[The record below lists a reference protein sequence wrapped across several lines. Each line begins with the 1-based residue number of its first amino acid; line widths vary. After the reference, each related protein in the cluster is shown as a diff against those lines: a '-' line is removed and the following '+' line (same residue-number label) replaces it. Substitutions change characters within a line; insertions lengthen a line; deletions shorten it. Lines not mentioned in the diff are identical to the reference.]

1 MITFDNGGRLV
12 ENLNELPNLQNA
24 KQLYLDVETTSF
36 DRKVPAF
43 QPYHGHRIAGICVTA
58 DDHPGAWYLP
68 IRCHHEKWNLPLQP
82 VLDWTRDVIN
92 TCDEWVNHSIKY
104 DAHFLRQDNIDFNC
118 RLVDTNTL
126 AKIVNSD
133 RFGFELDVLS
143 KEWLHEDI
151 SPLEHRLKA
160 YLASCKS
167 KDYGDVPGDI
177 IGEYGCQDVLTNR
190 KLDKYLRK
198 NRHEQTAGVWETEIL
213 LTPVLF
219 DMEVTGLRV
228 DPQELMKKQYLVLYE
243 MSKLEEELHQLT
255 GIAVRPHTN
264 PDCYEVLCT
273 KYGLPVLGYTD
284 KGEPSF
290 DKFALISYLSHPV
303 VQASVELTA
312 IVKKIQRY
320 RKLHTLNGFFIAPYR
335 EHEINGLMHPDYNQI
350 IRTGRLS
357 CRRPNAQQLSPE
369 AKELVHPEPG
379 HVFIR
384 WDYCLPAGSLIPTPY
399 GDKPIEEVAHNL
411 LPVLSLTDDN
421 NLQFC
426 EISRGARVGHG
437 PIYKITFD
445 DDTTFECTGEH
456 PLLLYNSDEFI
467 KCRDL
472 VPGTQLTHIIDNLWG
487 QYPAW
492 GQVHKHRLAMEW
504 AIDSKTEGDLDHVH
518 HTDKDKT
525 NWQVGNLEL
534 MDSIEHASMHSKE
547 NYKKQDHTLRIGRLR
562 EALKNRRSYADSGN
576 PNWQGGK
583 LMVACEIC
591 GKPIIC
597 WPSQQ
602 KKTCSHECQI
612 KQMSLSH
619 TKAIIKNT
627 CEYCGKETQNRKRTF
642 CSRTCANR
650 ARAEYGRVRQKNHCV
665 LKVEYVRNDWF
676 YSITVPKTGC
686 YVTTNGLVNK
696 QSQIEFRLIV
706 HYIKDAAAIAAYQEN
721 PNTDFHQWV
730 ADMCGIPRK
739 PAKNVN
745 FCIGYGGGK
754 AKVISM
760 LASNMELVGNLAGKV
775 DVLIKENKIHESQR
789 QQVFELLCARRG
801 EQVYHQYH
809 GMLPGLKSTTAR
821 AARNLQLRGFV
832 FNAYGRHRHLP
843 LKAAYRAFN
852 TVNQSTAADIIKERT
867 VALAPR
873 YNQEI
878 RKLGIKFNASVHD
891 ETLANVPIE
900 VANNL
905 PVLKRLTE
913 MFEDTAVKFRVP
925 IKMSCGKS
933 ELNWA
938 IASSDDGDV
947 TFD

>member
-24 KQLYLDVETTSF
+24 KRLYLDVETTSF

-92 TCDEWVNHSIKY
+92 TCDEWVNHGIKY

-151 SPLEHRLKA
+151 SPLENRLKA

-384 WDYCLPAGSLIPTPY
+384 WDY
-399 GDKPIEEVAHNL
+399 
-411 LPVLSLTDDN
+411 
-421 NLQFC
+421 
-426 EISRGARVGHG
+426 
-437 PIYKITFD
+437 
-445 DDTTFECTGEH
+445 
-456 PLLLYNSDEFI
+456 
-467 KCRDL
+467 
-472 VPGTQLTHIIDNLWG
+472 
-487 QYPAW
+487 
-492 GQVHKHRLAMEW
+492 
-504 AIDSKTEGDLDHVH
+504 
-518 HTDKDKT
+518 
-525 NWQVGNLEL
+525 
-534 MDSIEHASMHSKE
+534 
-547 NYKKQDHTLRIGRLR
+547 
-562 EALKNRRSYADSGN
+562 
-576 PNWQGGK
+576 
-583 LMVACEIC
+583 
-591 GKPIIC
+591 
-597 WPSQQ
+597 
-602 KKTCSHECQI
+602 
-612 KQMSLSH
+612 
-619 TKAIIKNT
+619 
-627 CEYCGKETQNRKRTF
+627 
-642 CSRTCANR
+642 
-650 ARAEYGRVRQKNHCV
+650 
-665 LKVEYVRNDWF
+665 
-676 YSITVPKTGC
+676 
-686 YVTTNGLVNK
+686 
-696 QSQIEFRLIV
+696 SQIEFRLIV